1 MTKPAAGTRRSILLV
16 TTAIISVAGPAF
28 SQSQGGT
35 WERHRQTDSMSDAA
49 SESLIHS
56 FHVDG
61 GGRFQTT
68 VSCAGGIINFAFDF
82 YAANKSNDH
91 ASSLAW
97 LENETYSATTFGF
110 STQINRDVRRW
121 VPLRIRVGQFA
132 VVSRNSS
139 SKFTNEAEIVFYD
152 PAEVQNQA
160 NRRAQYYASANKQP
174 HGANHENLG
183 QILSDLNGALGDM
196 VTETL
201 PTLLPLTAAGT
212 LDQLVTA
219 HQIKVEIPLADGRT
233 PVVTFSPDDAAL
245 HAFLL
250 DCSPNSGTQAGT
262 ARPGGTL
269 EGTFADGQGHTI
281 IFANGQAFIIAN
293 GAKSPPFTYRV
304 SGNHVLM
311 DDPGGDGQIELTA
324 DGGLQVTNG
333 HQVLRFRRVR

>member
-1 MTKPAAGTRRSILLV
+1 MTKPAGGIRRSILVV
-16 TTAIISVAGPAF
+16 TAVLTSVAGPAF

-49 SESLIHS
+49 SESLTRS
-56 FHVDG
+56 FGVGG
-61 GGRFQTT
+61 GGRFQAT
-68 VSCAGGIINFAFDF
+68 VSCASGIINFAFDF
-82 YAANKSNDH
+82 YAANKSKDH

-121 VPLRIRVGQFA
+121 VPLRVRVGQLA
-132 VVSRNSS
+132 VLSRNSS

-174 HGANHENLG
+174 HGANRETPG
-183 QILSDLNGALGDM
+183 QILSDLSGVLGDM

-212 LDQLVTA
+212 LDQLVA
-219 HQIKVEIPLADGRT
+219 ANQIKVEIPLADGRT
-233 PVVTFSPDDAAL
+233 PILAFSPDDAAL
-245 HAFLL
+245 HAFLPG
-250 DCSPNSGTQAGT
+250 CSPNSSKQAG
-262 ARPGGTL
+262 AL

-293 GAKSPPFTYRV
+293 GAKSPPFAYRV
-304 SGNHVLM
+304 SGNQVLM
-311 DDPGGDGQIELTA
+311 DDPGGDGQMELTA

-333 HQVLRFRRVR
+333 HQVIRFRRVR